1 MALRLI
7 EVFLPK
13 NEEALARD
21 ILKDK
26 ADFGI
31 WIEDLPESYILAK
44 MLVYTE
50 KSEEILDLLDK
61 TFSTAEGFRIILL
74 PVEATLPRPEQ
85 PREAAEVGTEQEQK
99 EEPDEN
105 KKSKERIS
113 SEELYQDIG
122 QTIKVSWVFI
132 LLLVL
137 SSVVAAI
144 GIERNNVAIIIGA
157 MVIAPLL
164 GPNVALSL
172 STTLG
177 DMDLAKRAFKANII
191 GIGVVM
197 TVAVLLGLFLRLTPD
212 IPEVKT
218 RTTVG
223 LEDIV
228 LALAAGSAGT
238 LSFTAG
244 LSSAIIGVMVA
255 VSLLPP
261 LVTSGM
267 LFGGGFS
274 NEGGSAFLLFLTNVV
289 CINLAGILT
298 FAMQGIQ
305 PKTWWEADKA
315 KKGTRNAIVLWTILL
330 VILIVSILLTRAR

>member
-1 MALRLI
+1 VALRLI

-13 NEEALARD
+13 DKEELAKD

-26 ADFGI
+26 VDFGI
-31 WIEDLPESYILAK
+31 WIEEITESHILARI
-44 MLVYTE
+44 LVYTE
-50 KSEEILDLLDK
+50 KTEEILDLLDK
-61 TFSTAEGFRIILL
+61 TFSTAEGFRIMIL

-85 PREAAEVGTEQEQK
+85 PKGEGEAGAEQK
-99 EEPDEN
+99 KEEEDE
-105 KKSKERIS
+105 KKKNKERIS

-177 DMDLAKRAFKANII
+177 DMDLARRAFKASII
-191 GIGVVM
+191 GIGVVLA
-197 TVAVLLGLFLRLTPD
+197 VAVLLGLFLGLTPD
-212 IPEVKT
+212 VPEVKT

-244 LSSAIIGVMVA
+244 LSTAIIGVMVA

-267 LFGGGFS
+267 LLGGGFGD
-274 NEGGSAFLLFLTNVV
+274 EGGRAFLLFLTNVV
-289 CINLAGILT
+289 CINLAGIVT
-298 FAMQGIQ
+298 FVMQGIR
-305 PKTWWEADKA
+305 PRTWWEADKA
-315 KKGTRNAIVLWTILL
+315 RKGTRNAIILWTILL
-330 VILIVSILLTRAR
+330 LILIVSIFLTRAR

>member
-7 EVFLPK
+7 EVFLPQ
-13 NEEALARD
+13 NEETLVRET
-21 ILKDK
+21 LKDK
-26 ADFGI
+26 AEFGI
-31 WIEDLPESYILAK
+31 WIESLPEARILARI
-44 MLVYTE
+44 LVYTE
-50 KSEEILDLLDK
+50 KTEEILDLLDR
-61 TFSTAEGFRIILL
+61 TFSTVEGFRVILL
-74 PVEATLPRPEQ
+74 PVEATLPRPEE
-85 PREAAEVGTEQEQK
+85 PK
-99 EEPDEN
+99 EETETRAEEGQETE

-122 QTIKVSWVFI
+122 QTTRVTWVFV

-137 SSVVAAI
+137 SSLVAAI

-177 DMDLAKRAFKANII
+177 DIDLAKKAFKASLV
-191 GIGVVM
+191 GIGVVVS
-197 TVAVLLGLFLRLTPD
+197 VAVLLGVSLGLTPD
-212 IPEVKT
+212 LPEVKS
-218 RTTVG
+218 RTSVG

-238 LSFTAG
+238 LSFTTG
-244 LSSAIIGVMVA
+244 LSTAIIGVMVA

-267 LFGGGFS
+267 LLGGGYGK
-274 NEGGSAFLLFLTNVV
+274 EGGAAFLLFLTNVV
-289 CINLAGILT
+289 CINLAGTVT
-298 FAMQGIQ
+298 FVLQGIR
-305 PKTWWEADKA
+305 PRTWWEADKA
-315 KKGTRNAIVLWTILL
+315 RKGTRNAIVLWTILL
-330 VILIVSILLTRAR
+330 LVLIVLIFVIRER

>member
-1 MALRLI
+1 VALRLI

-13 NEEALARD
+13 DKEELARD

-26 ADFGI
+26 AEFGI
-31 WIEDLPESYILAK
+31 WIEDLPQSSILAR

-50 KSEEILDLLDK
+50 KTEEILDLLEK
-61 TFSTAEGFRIILL
+61 TFSNAEGFRIILL

-85 PREAAEVGTEQEQK
+85 PKETTEAGAEQK
-99 EEPDEN
+99 QEEAEEN

-122 QTIKVSWVFI
+122 QAIRVSWVFI

-177 DMDLAKRAFKANII
+177 DMDLARRAFKANII
-191 GIGVVM
+191 GIVVVLA
-197 TVAVLLGLFLRLTPD
+197 VAFLLGILLGLDPD

-267 LFGGGFS
+267 LFGGGFN
-274 NEGGSAFLLFLTNVV
+274 NEGGSAFLLFLTNIV
-289 CINLAGILT
+289 CINLAGIVT
-298 FAMQGIQ
+298 FVMQGIR

-315 KKGTRNAIVLWTILL
+315 RKGTRNAIILWTILL

>member
-1 MALRLI
+1 VALRLI

-13 NEEALARD
+13 DKEELAKD

-26 ADFGI
+26 VDFGI
-31 WIEDLPESYILAK
+31 WIEDIAESNILARI
-44 MLVYTE
+44 LVYTE
-50 KSEEILDLLDK
+50 KTEEILDLLDK
-61 TFSTAEGFRIILL
+61 TFSTAEGFRIMLL

-85 PREAAEVGTEQEQK
+85 PKEAAEAGPQQEQE
-99 EEPDEN
+99 EAEEN
-105 KKSKERIS
+105 KKNKERIS

-177 DMDLAKRAFKANII
+177 DMDLARRAFKANII
-191 GIGVVM
+191 GIGVVLA
-197 TVAVLLGLFLRLTPD
+197 VAVLLGLFLGLSPD
-212 IPEVKT
+212 VPEVKT

-244 LSSAIIGVMVA
+244 LSTAIIGVMVA

-267 LFGGGFS
+267 LLGGGFS
-274 NEGGSAFLLFLTNVV
+274 GDGGRAFLLFLTNVV
-289 CINLAGILT
+289 CINLAGIVT
-298 FAMQGIQ
+298 FVMQGIR
-305 PKTWWEADKA
+305 PRTWWEADKA

-330 VILIVSILLTRAR
+330 LILIVSIFLTKTR